1 MRRSRSWRSFT
12 AQGISRNGGSPR
24 PARLANTTM
33 QPTIG
38 AHWLRSTKGNAR
50 AACPSSGFNVDVS
63 DADGVLEKQARD
75 AVRFLKS
82 HAMGCVLP
90 ASVLDF
96 SRQESELHFLQTN
109 RRSSQGSATGF
120 FQERTSRGRRGQFS
134 LAHHERRSVAANHD
148 SSTASNLGGCEI
160 APRNG
165 GGAESDSRRDQRRR
179 VGTCR

>member
-82 HAMGCVLP
+82 HAMGLARLRRCKTFGGMT
-90 ASVLDF
+90 LDF
-96 SRQESELHFLQTN
+96 GVYDRTTAERPWPTYRFPAPLIELA
-109 RRSSQGSATGF
+109 GK
-120 FQERTSRGRRGQFS
+120 
-134 LAHHERRSVAANHD
+134 
-148 SSTASNLGGCEI
+148 LGVELELSFYGVEPKE
-160 APRNG
+160 AG
-165 GGAESDSRRDQRRR
+165 
-179 VGTCR
+179 

>member
-24 PARLANTTM
+24 PARLPNTTM

-38 AHWLRSTKGNAR
+38 AHWLRSTKGTAR

-82 HAMGCVLP
+82 HAMGLARLRRCKTFGGMT
-90 ASVLDF
+90 LDF
-96 SRQESELHFLQTN
+96 GVYDRTTAERPWPTYRFPAPLIELA
-109 RRSSQGSATGF
+109 GK
-120 FQERTSRGRRGQFS
+120 
-134 LAHHERRSVAANHD
+134 
-148 SSTASNLGGCEI
+148 LGVELELSFYGVEPKE
-160 APRNG
+160 AG
-165 GGAESDSRRDQRRR
+165 
-179 VGTCR
+179 